1 MKRLFSFMM
10 ALVLVLSLSVTA
22 FAAEDTGSITVTNAK
37 VGQTYTVYKIFDAA
51 LTEDKS
57 GISYSVVPGSALATE
72 MFGATGTG
80 GEYFTYDATSGAVA
94 LKSGVSESDLFT
106 YLKTLE
112 NLQQIGDP
120 ITATATTVDFTGL
133 PYGYYMISSTLG
145 ATVTIDSAKPHA
157 DVIDKNQTTI
167 ALDKQ
172 IKLSDDAEYDA
183 DDSISANVGDT
194 VDFKVEFT
202 ALNYKGE
209 KKIDLYTIEDTLN
222 PNGWA
227 AIDTNSIVI
236 KVDGAELTKDTDWML
251 TSSDA
256 NGFEIEIPWQ
266 DAAGEFLYAPSAK
279 VEVTYSATVLDAAAK
294 ETPADNENTA
304 VLTWDNTTAE
314 DKTTTKVYNMGFT
327 KVDGT
332 ETTKK
337 LAGAKFG
344 LYSDADCTVP
354 VTVKATA
361 TNGVYMIYQT
371 ADSNEVVTYEDG
383 EIVIM
388 GLKEG
393 TYYLKELEAP
403 VGYNLM
409 NTVQEVVIDGTINNT
424 EKVKT
429 SYTVNNADLDIEN
442 NKGVELPSTG
452 GEGTAMIITIG
463 AVVAMAFAVLLI
475 THKKM
480 SVYHD

>member
-10 ALVLVLSLSVTA
+10 ALVLVLSLSVTV

-37 VGQTYTVYKIFDAA
+37 VGETYTVYKIFDAA

-80 GEYFTYDATSGAVA
+80 RDYFTYDATSGAVA
-94 LKSGVSESDLFT
+94 LKSGVSESNLFT

-112 NLQQIGDP
+112 NMEKIGESIP
-120 ITATATTVDFTGL
+120 ATSATVDFKNL
-133 PYGYYMISSTLG
+133 PYGYYLISSTLG
-145 ATVTIDSAKPHA
+145 ATVTIDSTKPHA

-172 IKLSDDAEYDA
+172 VKLHSDTDYDA

-194 VDFKVEFT
+194 VDFKVGFT
-202 ALNYKGE
+202 ALNYKGD
-209 KKIDLYTIEDTLN
+209 KKIDKYTIEDTLT
-222 PNGWA
+222 PTDWA
-227 AIDTNSIVI
+227 AIDPTSIVVTVGT
-236 KVDGAELTKDTDWML
+236 KTLTARNDYTINA
-251 TSSDA
+251 DA
-256 NGFEIEIPWQ
+256 NGFKIEIPWM
-266 DAAGEFLYAPSAK
+266 DASGGFLYDSSVP

-294 ETPADNENTA
+294 ETPTDNENTA
-304 VLTWDNTTAE
+304 KLTWDNTTAE
-314 DKTTTKVYNMGFT
+314 DKTTTKVYNMGVT
-327 KVDGT
+327 KVDGANSAP
-332 ETTKK
+332 

-344 LYSDADCTVP
+344 LYSDSACETP
-354 VTVKATA
+354 VNVKATG
-361 TNGVYMIYQT
+361 TNGVYMVNQT
-371 ADSNEVVTYEDG
+371 SGSNVFETLADG

-403 VGYNLM
+403 AGYNLLDSA
-409 NTVQEVVIDGTINNT
+409 QAVIVGGADTDT
-424 EKVKT
+424 VKT

-442 NKGVELPSTG
+442 NKGMELPSTG
-452 GEGTAMIITIG
+452 GKGTMMLITIG
-463 AVVAMAFAVLLI
+463 SMVAMAFAVLLI